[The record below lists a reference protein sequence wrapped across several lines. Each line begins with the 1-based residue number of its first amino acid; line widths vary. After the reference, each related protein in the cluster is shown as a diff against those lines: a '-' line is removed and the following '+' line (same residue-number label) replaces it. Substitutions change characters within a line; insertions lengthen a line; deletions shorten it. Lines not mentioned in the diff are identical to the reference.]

1 MRKRKC
7 GMLNLILWLCIL
19 YGPVTATAGA
29 CTFWAAAGERT
40 ENNVVLIA
48 KNRDGRPVQS
58 DKLAIVNEGHGYRY
72 LGLSPLENGK
82 KRSVSAGINEK
93 GLAIVSASPGS
104 GAPDWREQG
113 GGRGMVGRLLQ
124 SCAGVSEVFAKH
136 DWLLSSQPGF
146 YMVGDRNE
154 IAWIEIAPGRQF
166 ASRGRRRGVLAHAN
180 HYLHEKL
187 APPNAKT
194 DEGSSKRLQRI
205 QQLLQSY
212 VPPLSM
218 DDFVVFSED
227 RKGGPDHAI
236 WRSGRDP
243 LGERTLS
250 TWIVALSRNDVPQ
263 LYVKIANPDEPEK
276 VFRLSLHPAF
286 WDSGLD

>member
-1 MRKRKC
+1 MSERKC
-7 GMLNLILWLCIL
+7 GILSFIVWLCIL
-19 YGPVTATAGA
+19 YGPAATASGA

-48 KNRDGRPVQS
+48 KNRDGRPLQS
-58 DKLAIVNEGHGYRY
+58 EKLGIVNEGRGYRY
-72 LGLSPLENGK
+72 LGLFPLENGK
-82 KRSVSAGINEK
+82 KRTVSAGINEK
-93 GLAIVSASPGS
+93 GLAVVSASAG
-104 GAPDWREQG
+104 GGTADWREQG

-124 SCAGVSEVFAKH
+124 SCAGVGEVFAKH

-166 ASRGRRRGVLAHAN
+166 ASRGRRQGVLVHAN

-187 APPNAKT
+187 APLNAKT
-194 DEGSSKRLQRI
+194 EEGSYRRLQRI

-218 DDFVVFSED
+218 EDFVVFSED

-250 TWIVALSRNDVPQ
+250 TWIVALFKNDVPQ

-276 VFRLSLHPAF
+276 VSRLSLHPAF